1 MTASRLRI
9 GLRGLA
15 IAALVIGTLAARV
28 VYSART
34 ELTAARQAADEGNL
48 DSAIAHYRR
57 AARYYAPGSPY
68 HVVALVQLEALGR
81 AAEAAGDETRSLAAY
96 RSIRGSIL
104 AARSFYV
111 PERERLAAA
120 DRRIAALMADQ
131 PAPGVD
137 AGKSKAQLYAEH
149 LALLEASPDPNLL
162 WTLVLLGG
170 FAAFVGAAFAFSVRA
185 IDAEDR
191 LVTASAV
198 RWGAVLVVGLG
209 LFVLGLSLA

>member
-1 MTASRLRI
+1 
-9 GLRGLA
+9 
-15 IAALVIGTLAARV
+15 
-28 VYSART
+28 
-34 ELTAARQAADEGNL
+34 
-48 DSAIAHYRR
+48 
-57 AARYYAPGSPY
+57 
-68 HVVALVQLEALGR
+68 
-81 AAEAAGDETRSLAAY
+81 
-96 RSIRGSIL
+96 
-104 AARSFYV
+104 
-111 PERERLAAA
+111 
-120 DRRIAALMADQ
+120 MADQ